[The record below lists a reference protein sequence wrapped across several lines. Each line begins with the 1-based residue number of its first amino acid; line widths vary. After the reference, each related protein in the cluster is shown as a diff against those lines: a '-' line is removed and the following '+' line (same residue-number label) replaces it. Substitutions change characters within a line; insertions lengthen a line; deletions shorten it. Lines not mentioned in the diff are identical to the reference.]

1 MTVPD
6 EEYEATEADFTMAI
20 EGVCLAGMVTEDV
33 AVTFGP
39 LGGVPVAVP
48 VLDIEPAF
56 TSACVVV

>member
-20 EGVCLAGMVTEDV
+20 EGCGAKGIFNVEVPVTG
-33 AVTFGP
+33 GP